1 MKSGWIKLHRR
12 LLDNPRVTDPE
23 WLAVWVY
30 LLLSATHQPRKMDF
44 DGRIVELRP
53 GQFITGRLAIATA
66 TGVHESKVKRILA
79 MMKGDQQIDQ
89 QAGVKGS
96 MFTVRNWSK
105 FQDNDQQNDQ
115 QLTSYR
121 PASDQRPPTNKNERP
136 EEGKNGKTTT
146 SPPDGAPDGVKGFFE
161 AFVSVFK
168 KQFGEEYSHQRA
180 DFVQLN
186 KWRKLH
192 PDITADQFAETCRQV
207 MAAPYS
213 RRAWFTIRGVCPDW
227 SSALASLKT
236 PKGDRHAPTTAAD
249 HAAGF

>member
-12 LLDNPRVTDPE
+12 MLDNPRVTDPE

-30 LLLSATHQPRKMDF
+30 LLLSATHQPRKLDF
-44 DGRIVELRP
+44 DGRMVEWRP

-79 MMKGDQQIDQ
+79 MMKSDQQIDQ

-115 QLTSYR
+115 QLTSDR

-136 EEGKNGKTTT
+136 EEGKNGKKKHLLA
-146 SPPDGAPDGVKGFFE
+146 SESFNAFYSAYPRKVKKQAAIE
-161 AFVSVFK
+161 AFASVVEPK
-168 KQFGEEYSHQRA
+168 AAE
-180 DFVQLN
+180 L
-186 KWRKLH
+186 L
-192 PDITADQFAETCRQV
+192 PDILTALKWQTASKDWQRENGQFIPYPASYLNGRRWEDQ
-207 MAAPYS
+207 
-213 RRAWFTIRGVCPDW
+213 
-227 SSALASLKT
+227 
-236 PKGDRHAPTTAAD
+236 PTTATTETN
-249 HAAGF
+249 HAHGF